1 MILIITATINPPT
14 QDYLKVNNTGE
25 RLSQYKESL
34 NFFIS
39 SGAFQKIIFCDNSGY
54 LISNDALKEERETAS
69 KKGITLEVLSFNGN
83 HEKVK
88 EQGKGYGEGEIM
100 EYILKESKI
109 LSKEDYFFKVTG
121 RLKVENIEIIV
132 NKSKNA
138 IKDGICLINVPNH
151 TMHEIYDTR
160 FYGMPVS
167 MYERD
172 FLKAY
177 ENVDDQDNIFF
188 ETVFTKI
195 IREKNL
201 RHRNF
206 PLYPR
211 ITGKSGTSGG
221 EYVYTEWKCR
231 IKDIMSKLNYYGK

>member
-34 NFFIS
+34 IFFIS

-54 LISNDALKEERETAS
+54 LIENDVLKEEKEIALNN
-69 KKGITLEVLSFNGN
+69 GISLEILSFIGN

-100 EYILKESKI
+100 EHILKESKI
-109 LSKEDYFFKVTG
+109 ISKDDYFFKVTG
-121 RLKVENIEIIV
+121 RLKVENINRII
-132 NKSKNA
+132 NKSKSA

-160 FYGMPVS
+160 FYGMHIS
-167 MYERD
+167 IYEKD

-177 ENVDDQDNIFF
+177 ENVDDQNSVFL
-188 ETVFTKI
+188 ETVFTNVLK
-195 IREKNL
+195 EKNL
-201 RHRNF
+201 KHRNF

-231 IKDIMSKLNYYGK
+231 IKDIMSKFNYYGK

>member
-1 MILIITATINPPT
+1 MILIITATINPPA

-54 LISNDALKEERETAS
+54 LIDNDVLKEEKEIALND
-69 KKGITLEVLSFNGN
+69 GISLEILSFIGN

-121 RLKVENIEIIV
+121 RLKVENIERIV
-132 NKSKNA
+132 NKSKSV

-167 MYERD
+167 MYEND

-177 ENVDDQDNIFF
+177 ENVDDQNNLFL

-195 IREKNL
+195 IRENNL

-221 EYVYTEWKCR
+221 EYVYTEWKCK